1 LAISACGGWGTAQ
14 DHYNEG
20 IRLKEQGR
28 LLEAITAYDRALRV
42 DPHYAAAFNNR
53 GATYVNMG
61 RHQEALKDL
70 NNALRLKPELAEAYV
85 NRALAYAFLGDDA
98 AAQQDLQKGAE
109 LGFDTA
115 VPSAFIERLKAQ
127 R

>member
-1 LAISACGGWGTAQ
+1 MQEREEFGQVDQPLGLGPFLWGKGLA
-14 DHYNEG
+14 
-20 IRLKEQGR
+20 LV
-28 LLEAITAYDRALRV
+28 L
-42 DPHYAAAFNNR
+42 
-53 GATYVNMG
+53 
-61 RHQEALKDL
+61 
-70 NNALRLKPELAEAYV
+70 
-85 NRALAYAFLGDDA
+85 